1 LGGAEVKDIIVKYIR
16 TSTGKDLEAKT
27 PQYATTGSAGMDLS
41 ACIPED
47 IIIKPG
53 EIVMVKTG
61 IAIQIPDNSIGGFV
75 FPRSGLSSRHGISL
89 ANCVGV
95 IDSDYTGEIMCPVIN
110 HGSSNYTIKCGDRIA
125 QIVFMPVLKVKLQ
138 ETDKLEATERG
149 AGGFG
154 STGK

>member
-1 LGGAEVKDIIVKYIR
+1 MKDIIVKYIR
-16 TSTGKDLEAKT
+16 TSTGKDIEAKI
-27 PQYATTGSAGMDLS
+27 PKYATAGSAGMDLS

-47 IIIKPG
+47 IVIKPG

-61 IAIQIPDNSIGGFV
+61 IAIQISDSGIGGFV
-75 FPRSGLSSRHGISL
+75 FPRSGISL

-110 HGSSNYTIKCGDRIA
+110 HGSSDYTIRCGDRIA
-125 QIVFMPVLKVKLQ
+125 QIVFLPVLKIKLQ
-138 ETDKLEATERG
+138 ETDRLEATERG